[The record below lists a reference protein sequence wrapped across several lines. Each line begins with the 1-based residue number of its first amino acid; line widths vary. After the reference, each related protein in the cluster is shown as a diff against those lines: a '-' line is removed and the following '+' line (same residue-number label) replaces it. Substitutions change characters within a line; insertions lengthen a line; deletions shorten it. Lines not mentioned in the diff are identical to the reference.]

1 VVSLEEEE
9 EGGEQSDSEGWGSE
23 ADDSSLSFPALPASN
38 GRTMELT
45 RLLQEVRAI
54 NEGRDEKLIA
64 RIRIERPPSN
74 SPE

>member
-23 ADDSSLSFPALPASN
+23 TDDSSFPALPASN